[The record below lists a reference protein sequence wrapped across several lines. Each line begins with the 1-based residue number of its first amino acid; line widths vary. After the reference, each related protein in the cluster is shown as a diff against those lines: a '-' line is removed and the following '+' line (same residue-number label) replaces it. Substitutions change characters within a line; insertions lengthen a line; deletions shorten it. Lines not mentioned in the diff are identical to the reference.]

1 VIAAQAARL
10 RPTASRPDF
19 STIGQGRIGNNGQLR
34 NDR

>member
-1 VIAAQAARL
+1 MAHL

-19 STIGQGRIGNNGQLR
+19 STIGQGRMGNNGQVC